1 MNAVRSY
8 FQIDARGSTVPT
20 ELRAGL
26 VTFLTMAYV
35 LAVNPQVLSQAG
47 LPPGDVVFATAV
59 GSAFATMLMGLWARL
74 PFALA
79 PGMGL
84 NAWFTFGVV
93 QGMGVD
99 WRLALAA
106 VFVEGAIF
114 LVLSLV
120 GARTALLRAV
130 PTPVKLATTVGIGLF
145 LALIGLRN
153 AGLVRPSAATM
164 VELGDLNAPATW
176 LSLGSLI
183 LVGVLWARRV
193 KGALLISIGATA
205 LVAWLTGLAAW
216 PDRLVDLPRWPSET
230 AFAFGFEGLLTIK
243 FAGIVLAFLF
253 VDIFDTAGVLFGVS
267 RAGGML
273 DSHGELPNSDKA
285 FAADA
290 AGTMAG
296 ALLGT
301 STVTTYLESAAGV
314 EEGGKTGLTAVV
326 VSVLFL
332 LALFFTPVFAAIPA
346 VATAPVL
353 IAIGAAMVGAAR
365 ELELSRFDDALP
377 AFLTLALMPFTFSIA
392 NGIAAGIVS
401 WVALKLLSGR
411 HREVNAPVAV
421 IAALLV
427 GWYVLGR

>member
-1 MNAVRSY
+1 MNAVRRY

-26 VTFLTMAYV
+26 VTFLTMAYI

-47 LPPGDVVFATAV
+47 MPPRDVVFATAV
-59 GSAFATMLMGLWARL
+59 GSAFATVLMGVWAKL

-93 QGMGVD
+93 KGMGVD
-99 WRLALAA
+99 WRVALAA
-106 VFVEGAIF
+106 VFVEGVIF

-153 AGLVRPSAATM
+153 AGLVRPSEATM
-164 VELGDLNAPATW
+164 IELGDLNAPATW
-176 LSLGSLI
+176 LSIGSLI
-183 LVGVLWARRV
+183 LVGALWARRV

-216 PDRLVDLPRWPSET
+216 PDRLLDLPQWPAET
-230 AFAFGFEGLLTIK
+230 AFAFNFEGLLTIK

-273 DSHGELPNSDKA
+273 DQHGELPNSDKA

-301 STVTTYLESAAGV
+301 STITTYLESAAGV

-326 VSVLFL
+326 VGVLFL
-332 LALFFTPVFAAIPA
+332 LALFFTPLFAAIPA

-353 IAIGAAMVGAAR
+353 IAIGAAMVGAAK

-411 HREVNAPVAV
+411 YREVNAPVAIV
-421 IAALLV
+421 AALLV